1 MRPAAAVAR
10 RALAVLFAAA
20 PPARPQTA
28 SAFTGNY
35 RLTLT
40 FGAACTARVRSVSVF
55 LAVTEKAITRGSE
68 VDGRPA
74 IADETGAAEVTL
86 QRVGA
91 ALHGPFAT
99 LGSRAERE
107 PITSVEGYWTG
118 LWLVLDGTVTS
129 GSGRPSARGTAVGLL
144 EAGRPEDDS
153 SDSLGSCTA
162 ADHSWYPRP
171 RLERRRPVRLAAP
184 LLAASLAAATP
195 SAPRPPASLP
205 PPPAPSS

>member
-1 MRPAAAVAR
+1 MRRAAAVAAA
-10 RALAVLFAAA
+10 ALLVLAAFA
-20 PPARPQTA
+20 PPARPQSA
-28 SAFTGNY
+28 STFTGNY

-40 FGAACTARVRSVSVF
+40 FGPTCTARVRAVSVF
-55 LAVTEKAITRGSE
+55 VVLAEKAVTGGSE

-74 IADETGAAEVTL
+74 MADEAAAAEVTMR
-86 QRVGA
+86 RVGA
-91 ALHGPFAT
+91 TLHGPFAT

-162 ADHSWYPRP
+162 ADHSFT
-171 RLERRRPVRLAAP
+171 LDPV
-184 LLAASLAAATP
+184 
-195 SAPRPPASLP
+195 
-205 PPPAPSS
+205 

>member
-1 MRPAAAVAR
+1 MRRAAAVAAA
-10 RALAVLFAAA
+10 ALLVLAAFA
-20 PPARPQTA
+20 PPARPQSA
-28 SAFTGNY
+28 STFTGNY

-40 FGAACTARVRSVSVF
+40 FGPTCTARVRAVSVF
-55 LAVTEKAITRGSE
+55 LVLAEKAVTGGSE
-68 VDGRPA
+68 LDGRPA

-118 LWLVLDGTVTS
+118 LWLVLDGKVTS

-162 ADHSWYPRP
+162 ADHSFT
-171 RLERRRPVRLAAP
+171 LDPV
-184 LLAASLAAATP
+184 
-195 SAPRPPASLP
+195 
-205 PPPAPSS
+205 